1 LNLNGALKIVYLD
14 IDCIIII
21 VDKDWIKKLRPDLEI
36 YRINESINVRDI
48 SIVKYP
54 SNKFV
59 IFNFFI
65 PGVVDGKIELVEITA
80 EVYLIFNLKVKLF
93 LGVDVLDSIKIDIS
107 LRNRIIIIAGEDG
120 WKSNIYVYMKDNVRI
135 RRNVRILK

>member
-1 LNLNGALKIVYLD
+1 MNLNGALKIVYLD

-107 LRNRIIIIAGEDG
+107 LRNRIIIIVGEDG
-120 WKSNIYVYMKDNVRI
+120 
-135 RRNVRILK
+135 